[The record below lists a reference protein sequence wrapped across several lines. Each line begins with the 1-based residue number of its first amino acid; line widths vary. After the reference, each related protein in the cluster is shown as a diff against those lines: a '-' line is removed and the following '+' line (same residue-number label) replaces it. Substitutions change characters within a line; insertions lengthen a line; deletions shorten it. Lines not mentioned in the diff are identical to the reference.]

1 VTTTLVIAVLI
12 LLNGL
17 FVAAEFAIIGAP
29 RQVIERLARRG
40 NLVARVVSKVLSSAR
55 EQDRY
60 IATAQ
65 LGITTASLGLGMYGE
80 HVLAEWLALRLE
92 ALGELRYVGA
102 HGVASAIAISIL
114 TYFHIVVGEIVPK
127 SLALRFPVP
136 VVLWVAAP
144 MRIIELAL
152 FPLVVV
158 LNGLGN
164 LLLGFMGI
172 RRTTGGE
179 ERYRSAD
186 ELALIVAESGE
197 EGVLAHEPSEV
208 IQELLE
214 FGELTAGE
222 VMVPRTWMVS
232 LPLGATR
239 AQVAAVLE
247 AEPHTR
253 YPVVDGG
260 PDHVIG
266 VVHVK
271 DLLAL
276 PTTGGV
282 TRELVREVPFLPRS
296 HPLEG
301 VLAEMRRARSHFA
314 VVMNEHGGTAGI
326 ITLEDVFEEVVG
338 EIGDSATPAP
348 AEPDSAGVLR
358 VAGTARLEELG
369 EAMGMVLEHEEVD
382 TVSGLVIAILGRP
395 PHVGDRVEY
404 AGIGLEVTAVRGRGV
419 KEARVLG
426 APTAPGDEPPAPP
439 FSSL

>member
-1 VTTTLVIAVLI
+1 VTTAFVIAALI

-29 RQVIERLARRG
+29 RQVIDRLARRG
-40 NLVARVVSKVLSSAR
+40 NPLARVASRVLASAR

-65 LGITTASLGLGMYGE
+65 LGITSASLALGMYGE
-80 HVLAEWLALRLE
+80 HFLAEGLAVRLG
-92 ALGELRYVGA
+92 ALGDLRYVGA
-102 HGVASAIAISIL
+102 HGLASALAISIL
-114 TYFHIVVGEIVPK
+114 TYFHIVIGEIVPK
-127 SLALRFPVP
+127 SIALRFPVP
-136 VVLWVAAP
+136 AVLWIAAP
-144 MRIIELAL
+144 MRVIELAL
-152 FPLVVV
+152 YPVVIA

-164 LLLGFMGI
+164 GLLRLMGI
-172 RRTTGGE
+172 RRTAGGE
-179 ERYRSAD
+179 ERYRTAD
-186 ELALIVAESGE
+186 EIALIVAESGE
-197 EGVLAHEPSEV
+197 EGVLAQEHSEV

-232 LPLGATR
+232 LPLGATPT
-239 AQVAAVLE
+239 QVAAALE
-247 AEPHTR
+247 SEPHTR

-276 PTTGGV
+276 PPTGGV

-301 VLAEMRRARSHFA
+301 VLAEMRRARSQLA
-314 VVMNEHGGTAGI
+314 IVMNEHGGTAGI

-348 AEPDSAGVLR
+348 AHPDAAGALR

-369 EAMGMVLEHEEVD
+369 EALGIALEHEEVD
-382 TVSGLVIAILGRP
+382 TVSGLVIATLGRP
-395 PHVGDRVEY
+395 PQVGDRVEY
-404 AGIGLEVTAVRGRGV
+404 AGVELEVTAVRGRGV
-419 KEARVLG
+419 RQVRVLR
-426 APTAPGDEPPAPP
+426 APLPSEGPPETPT
-439 FSSL
+439 F

>member
-1 VTTTLVIAVLI
+1 MTTALVIAALI
-12 LLNGL
+12 VLNGL

-40 NLVARVVSKVLSSAR
+40 NPVARVVSRVLSSAR

-65 LGITTASLGLGMYGE
+65 LGITSASLGLGMYGE
-80 HVLAEWLALRLE
+80 HVLADWLALQLE
-92 ALGELRYVGA
+92 GLGELRYVGA

-114 TYFHIVVGEIVPK
+114 TYFHIVIGEMVPK

-136 VVLWVAAP
+136 VVLWIAAP

-152 FPLVVV
+152 YPVVV
-158 LNGLGN
+158 GLNGLGN
-164 LLLGFMGI
+164 GLLRLMGI
-172 RRTTGGE
+172 QRTAGGD
-179 ERYRSAD
+179 ERYRTAD

-197 EGVLAHEPSEV
+197 EGVLAQEPSEV

-232 LPLGATR
+232 LPLGATP

-247 AEPHTR
+247 SEPHTR

-266 VVHVK
+266 VVHVR

-276 PTTGGV
+276 PPSGGV

-301 VLAEMRRARSHFA
+301 VLAEMRRARSQFA

-326 ITLEDVFEEVVG
+326 ITLEDIFEEVVG
-338 EIGDSATPAP
+338 EIGDSAAPSPAG
-348 AEPDSAGVLR
+348 PDATGMLR

-369 EAMGMVLEHEEVD
+369 EALGLVLEHEEVD

-395 PHVGDRVEY
+395 PHVGDRVDY
-404 AGIGLEVTAVRGRGV
+404 AGVELEVTTVRGRGV
-419 KEARVLG
+419 REARVLR
-426 APTAPGDEPPAPP
+426 APP
-439 FSSL
+439 PPSDDEVPQGPPP